1 MESAASGQLSDRLA
15 LGLAEAPVDAELEA
29 KHATMDPRDVHVNLL
44 PRWPLGEKDARATGD
59 IKSGKK
65 ARIADPLTG
74 AGVDSDISAL
84 GISN

>member
-1 MESAASGQLSDRLA
+1 
-15 LGLAEAPVDAELEA
+15 
-29 KHATMDPRDVHVNLL
+29 MDPRDVHVNLL